1 MTSHFNG
8 RNGTETLL
16 CDVIVA
22 LNIGAFLCQWV
33 FHGEGFGSKYKPFLL
48 GKWQRSLRAAWR
60 AVFACVS
67 FLSNCWLTMFHSE
80 FKSCQ

>member
-33 FHGEGFGSKYKPFLL
+33 FHGEGFGSKYKPFFTWEMAEEFVRCLAGSICLCFVFVQLL
-48 GKWQRSLRAAWR
+48 AYNVPQ
-60 AVFACVS
+60 
-67 FLSNCWLTMFHSE
+67 
-80 FKSCQ
+80 